1 MQDGII
7 QVHVHFATRSSS
19 LAKGFLFSSFLK
31 NLSGADQTPLASE
44 DVC

>member
-7 QVHVHFATRSSS
+7 QVHVIATRSSS